1 MSIFQDYQQNLNI
14 LLKNIHSILNKSKKL
29 TISQLFCLEI
39 KINQRGIMEY
49 IEDFLFISEDKCK
62 KIQLELKDKVELEN
76 NFKLEDIK
84 YVAGIDLAYWMENE
98 KETAVCCITI
108 IDIDT
113 KEIVEEVNTKGG
125 YNISIYSRI
134 SFIQGASLNIGNC

>member
-1 MSIFQDYQQNLNI
+1 
-14 LLKNIHSILNKSKKL
+14 
-29 TISQLFCLEI
+29 
-39 KINQRGIMEY
+39 MEY

-98 KETAVCCITI
+98 KETAV
-108 IDIDT
+108 
-113 KEIVEEVNTKGG
+113 
-125 YNISIYSRI
+125 
-134 SFIQGASLNIGNC
+134 

>member
-1 MSIFQDYQQNLNI
+1 
-14 LLKNIHSILNKSKKL
+14 
-29 TISQLFCLEI
+29 
-39 KINQRGIMEY
+39 MEY

-98 KETAVCCITI
+98 KETAVCCI
-108 IDIDT
+108 
-113 KEIVEEVNTKGG
+113 NH
-125 YNISIYSRI
+125 YRY
-134 SFIQGASLNIGNC
+134 